1 MFFNEDDDE
10 DMLVAHYLLQQE
22 ASDSRRRR
30 DLDAPPK
37 WPNKR
42 DHATPVM
49 HIYVLIT
56 VSIIV
61 YYNTNVAGNSDLSVH
76 VCRFHMHPNV
86 FLTLVQAVENV
97 DPYFHF
103 KCDASIETS
112 I

>member
-1 MFFNEDDDE
+1 MC
-10 DMLVAHYLLQQE
+10 
-22 ASDSRRRR
+22 

-49 HIYVLIT
+49 HRYVLIT

-61 YYNTNVAGNSDLSVH
+61 YCNTNVAVNNDLLVH
-76 VCRFHMHPNV
+76 VYMFHMRPNV
-86 FLTLVQAVENV
+86 FLRLVQAVENV

-103 KCDASIETS
+103 RYDASIGTS